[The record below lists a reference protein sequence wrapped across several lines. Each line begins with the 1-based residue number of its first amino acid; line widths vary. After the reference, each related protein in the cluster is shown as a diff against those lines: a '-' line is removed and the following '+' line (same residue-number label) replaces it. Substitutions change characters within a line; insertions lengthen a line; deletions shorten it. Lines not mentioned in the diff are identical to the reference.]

1 MHSMLYILYI
11 HTIFSETGMT
21 KIVRCTFNGS
31 GLPSATGT
39 LGYPAISH
47 YPFAHE
53 NG

>member
-1 MHSMLYILYI
+1 MNKILNLWLP
-11 HTIFSETGMT
+11 SLSP
-21 KIVRCTFNGS
+21 GS